1 MNKKIRRAGITVLV
15 AAGFG
20 AITALIIRDQ
30 ITRRQRDL
38 FSRNGLLRLAA
49 LGHISRAP
57 ASVDAVNLLRDF
69 IAWEPHGLLRE
80 RAVSIAARMEEEV
93 AELILEPKLETVRG
107 R

>member
-1 MNKKIRRAGITVLV
+1 MNKRIRRAGITVLI

-20 AITALIIRDQ
+20 ALTALIIRDQ

-38 FSRNGLLRLAA
+38 FSGSGIRRLAA

-69 IAWEPHGLLRE
+69 IAWEPNGLLRE
-80 RAVSIAARMEEEV
+80 RAVSIVARMEGEV
-93 AELILEPKLETVRG
+93 AELISEPELETV
-107 R
+107 

>member
-1 MNKKIRRAGITVLV
+1 VLI

-20 AITALIIRDQ
+20 ALTALIIRDQ

-38 FSRNGLLRLAA
+38 FSGSGIRRLAA

-69 IAWEPHGLLRE
+69 IAWEPNGLLRE
-80 RAVSIAARMEEEV
+80 RAVSIVARMEGEV
-93 AELILEPKLETVRG
+93 VKLISEPELETV
-107 R
+107 

>member
-20 AITALIIRDQ
+20 AVTALIIRDQ
-30 ITRRQRDL
+30 ITRRERDL
-38 FSRNGLLRLAA
+38 FSGNGLLRLAA

-69 IAWEPHGLLRE
+69 ITWEPHGLLRE
-80 RAVSIAARMEEEV
+80 RAVSIVARMEEEV
-93 AELILEPKLETVRG
+93 AELILEPKLETV
-107 R
+107 

>member
-1 MNKKIRRAGITVLV
+1 MNKRIRRAGITVLI

-20 AITALIIRDQ
+20 ALTALIIRDQ

-38 FSRNGLLRLAA
+38 FSGSGIRRLAA

-69 IAWEPHGLLRE
+69 ISWEPNGLLRE
-80 RAVSIAARMEEEV
+80 RAVSIVARMEGEV
-93 AELILEPKLETVRG
+93 AELISEPKLETV
-107 R
+107 

>member
-1 MNKKIRRAGITVLV
+1 MNKRIRRAGITVLI

-20 AITALIIRDQ
+20 ALTALIIRDQ

-38 FSRNGLLRLAA
+38 FSGSGIRRLAA

-69 IAWEPHGLLRE
+69 IAWEPNGLLRE
-80 RAVSIAARMEEEV
+80 RAVSIVARMEGEV
-93 AELILEPKLETVRG
+93 VELISEPELETV
-107 R
+107 

>member
-1 MNKKIRRAGITVLV
+1 MLI

-20 AITALIIRDQ
+20 ALTALIIRDQ

-38 FSRNGLLRLAA
+38 FSGSGIRRLAA

-69 IAWEPHGLLRE
+69 IAWEPNGLLRE
-80 RAVSIAARMEEEV
+80 RAVSIVARMEGEV
-93 AELILEPKLETVRG
+93 AELISEPKLETV
-107 R
+107 

>member
-1 MNKKIRRAGITVLV
+1 VNKRIRRAGITVLI

-20 AITALIIRDQ
+20 ALTALIIRDQ

-38 FSRNGLLRLAA
+38 FSGSGIRRLAA

-69 IAWEPHGLLRE
+69 IAWEPNGLLRE
-80 RAVSIAARMEEEV
+80 RAVSIVARMEGEAV
-93 AELILEPKLETVRG
+93 KLISEPELETV
-107 R
+107 

>member
-20 AITALIIRDQ
+20 AVKALIIRDQ
-30 ITRRQRDL
+30 IRRQRDL
-38 FSRNGLLRLAA
+38 FSGNGLRRLAA
-49 LGHISRAP
+49 LGHISKAP

-80 RAVSIAARMEEEV
+80 RAVSIVARMEEEV
-93 AELILEPKLETVRG
+93 AELIFEPKLETV
-107 R
+107 

>member
-1 MNKKIRRAGITVLV
+1 VNKRIRRAGITVLI

-20 AITALIIRDQ
+20 ALTALIIRDQ

-38 FSRNGLLRLAA
+38 FSGSGIRRLAA

-69 IAWEPHGLLRE
+69 IAWEPNGLLRE
-80 RAVSIAARMEEEV
+80 RAVSIVARMEGEV
-93 AELILEPKLETVRG
+93 VELISEPELETV
-107 R
+107 

>member
-1 MNKKIRRAGITVLV
+1 MNKRIRRAGITVLI

-20 AITALIIRDQ
+20 ALTALIIRDQ

-38 FSRNGLLRLAA
+38 FSGSGIRRLAA

-69 IAWEPHGLLRE
+69 IAWEPNGLLRE
-80 RAVSIAARMEEEV
+80 RAVSIVARMEGEV
-93 AELILEPKLETVRG
+93 VKLISEPELETV
-107 R
+107 

>member
-1 MNKKIRRAGITVLV
+1 VNKKIRRAGITVLV

-20 AITALIIRDQ
+20 VVTALIIRDQ

-38 FSRNGLLRLAA
+38 FSGSGIRRLAA

-69 IAWEPHGLLRE
+69 IAWEPNGLLRE
-80 RAVSIAARMEEEV
+80 RAVSIVARMEGEV
-93 AELILEPKLETVRG
+93 VKLISEPELETV
-107 R
+107 

>member
-1 MNKKIRRAGITVLV
+1 VNKKIRRAGITVLV

-20 AITALIIRDQ
+20 AVTALIIRDQ

-38 FSRNGLLRLAA
+38 FSGSGLRRLAA

-69 IAWEPHGLLRE
+69 IAWESKDLLRE
-80 RAVSIAARMEEEV
+80 QAVSIAARMEEEV
-93 AELILEPKLETVRG
+93 AELILEPKLETV
-107 R
+107 

>member
-1 MNKKIRRAGITVLV
+1 MNKRIRRAGITVLI

-20 AITALIIRDQ
+20 ALTALIIRDQ

-38 FSRNGLLRLAA
+38 FSGSGIRRLAA

-69 IAWEPHGLLRE
+69 IAWEPNGLLRE
-80 RAVSIAARMEEEV
+80 RAVLIVARMEGEV
-93 AELILEPKLETVRG
+93 VKLISEPELETV
-107 R
+107 

>member
-1 MNKKIRRAGITVLV
+1 VNKRIRRAGITVLI

-20 AITALIIRDQ
+20 ALTALIIRDQ

-38 FSRNGLLRLAA
+38 FSGSGIRRLAA

-69 IAWEPHGLLRE
+69 IAWEPNGLLRE
-80 RAVSIAARMEEEV
+80 RAVSIVARMEGEV
-93 AELILEPKLETVRG
+93 AELISEPKLETV
-107 R
+107 

>member
-1 MNKKIRRAGITVLV
+1 MNKRIRRAGITVLI

-20 AITALIIRDQ
+20 ALTALIIRDQ

-38 FSRNGLLRLAA
+38 FSGSGIRRLAA

-69 IAWEPHGLLRE
+69 IAWEPNGLLRE
-80 RAVSIAARMEEEV
+80 RAVSIVARMEGEV
-93 AELILEPKLETVRG
+93 VKSISEPEMETV
-107 R
+107 

>member
-1 MNKKIRRAGITVLV
+1 MNKRIRRAGITVLI

-20 AITALIIRDQ
+20 ALTALIIRDQ

-38 FSRNGLLRLAA
+38 FSGSGIRRLAA

-69 IAWEPHGLLRE
+69 IAWEPNGLLRE
-80 RAVSIAARMEEEV
+80 RAVSIVARMEGEV
-93 AELILEPKLETVRG
+93 VELISEPKLETV
-107 R
+107 

>member
-20 AITALIIRDQ
+20 ALTALIIRDQ

-38 FSRNGLLRLAA
+38 FSGSGIRRLAA

-69 IAWEPHGLLRE
+69 IAWEPNGLLRE
-80 RAVSIAARMEEEV
+80 RAVSIVARMEGEV
-93 AELILEPKLETVRG
+93 AELISEPKLETV
-107 R
+107 

>member
-1 MNKKIRRAGITVLV
+1 MLI

-20 AITALIIRDQ
+20 ALTALIIRDQ

-38 FSRNGLLRLAA
+38 FSGSGIRRLAA

-80 RAVSIAARMEEEV
+80 RAVSIVARMEEEV
-93 AELILEPKLETVRG
+93 AELIFEPKMETVWG
-107 R
+107 K

>member
-1 MNKKIRRAGITVLV
+1 MNKRVRRAGITVLI

-20 AITALIIRDQ
+20 ALTALIIRDQ

-38 FSRNGLLRLAA
+38 FSGSGIRRLAA

-69 IAWEPHGLLRE
+69 IAWEPNGLLRE
-80 RAVSIAARMEEEV
+80 RAVSIVARMEGEV
-93 AELILEPKLETVRG
+93 AELISEPKLETV
-107 R
+107 

>member
-1 MNKKIRRAGITVLV
+1 MLI

-20 AITALIIRDQ
+20 ALTALIIRDQ

-38 FSRNGLLRLAA
+38 FSGSGIRRLAA

-69 IAWEPHGLLRE
+69 IAWEPNGLLRE
-80 RAVSIAARMEEEV
+80 RAVSIVARMEGEV
-93 AELILEPKLETVRG
+93 VKLISEPELETV
-107 R
+107 

>member
-1 MNKKIRRAGITVLV
+1 VNKRIRRAGITVLI

-20 AITALIIRDQ
+20 ALTALIIRDQ

-38 FSRNGLLRLAA
+38 FSGSGIRRLAA

-69 IAWEPHGLLRE
+69 IAWEPNGLLRE
-80 RAVSIAARMEEEV
+80 RAVSIVARMEGEV
-93 AELILEPKLETVRG
+93 VKLISEPELETV
-107 R
+107 

>member
-1 MNKKIRRAGITVLV
+1 MNKRIRRAGITVLI

-20 AITALIIRDQ
+20 ALTALIIRDQ

-38 FSRNGLLRLAA
+38 FSGSGIRRLAA

-69 IAWEPHGLLRE
+69 IAWEPKGLLRE
-80 RAVSIAARMEEEV
+80 RAVSIVARMEGEV
-93 AELILEPKLETVRG
+93 AELISEPKLETV
-107 R
+107 

>member
-1 MNKKIRRAGITVLV
+1 MNKRIRRAGITVLI

-20 AITALIIRDQ
+20 ALTALIIRDQ

-38 FSRNGLLRLAA
+38 FSGSGIRRLAA

-69 IAWEPHGLLRE
+69 IAWEPNGLLRE
-80 RAVSIAARMEEEV
+80 RAVSIMARMEGEV
-93 AELILEPKLETVRG
+93 AELISEPELETV
-107 R
+107 